1 MKIEK
6 LTDNKIKV
14 TLTTTDLINLNIDVE
29 RLSPDSKELHSFLF
43 SIMETI
49 REETGFNP
57 YSGQVVVEAMPSR
70 DGMSITVS
78 RIQMKSKKI
87 SRDEFNSATSVK
99 AKIKKSSLMDIF
111 YFDSFND
118 LCTALGEVSM
128 NDLADA
134 SLYQINS
141 TYCFAVKDDAE
152 HIACR
157 SVMSEFSGGHSVSSA
172 PITYIKEHGKLI
184 AKGIELVHMT
194 ENIKHLK

>member
-14 TLTTTDLINLNIDVE
+14 TLTTTDLIKLNIDVE
-29 RLSPDSKELHSFLF
+29 QLSPDSKELHSFLF
-43 SIMETI
+43 NIMDTI

-57 YSGQVVVEAMPSR
+57 YSGQIVVEAMPSR

-134 SLYQINS
+134 ILYQINN
-141 TYCFAVKDDAE
+141 TYYFAVNSDME

-157 SVMSEFSGGHSVSSA
+157 SVMSEFSEGHSVNTA

-184 AKGIELVHMT
+184 AKGLELVHMT